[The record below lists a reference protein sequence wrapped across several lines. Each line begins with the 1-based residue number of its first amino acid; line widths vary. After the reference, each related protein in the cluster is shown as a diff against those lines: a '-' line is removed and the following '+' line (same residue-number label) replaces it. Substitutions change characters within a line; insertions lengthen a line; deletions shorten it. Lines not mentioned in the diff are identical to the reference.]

1 LLSLKEGIVEND
13 SSSSIDQALSF
24 SHSYTA
30 TKSWSN
36 SIGLKVGVKT
46 TVKTG
51 VPFLVEG
58 KVELSFEASYTYN
71 WGETV
76 ADQKTDS
83 WTATLKVPPHS
94 RVRVQATVMESTIDV
109 PYSADLTIVRSDG
122 SSRKV
127 TNFSGVYRGINVS
140 RFTVKA
146 EDIPKPK

>member
-1 LLSLKEGIVEND
+1 MLSLKEGIVEND

-71 WGETV
+71 WEKLLPT
-76 ADQKTDS
+76 
-83 WTATLKVPPHS
+83 
-94 RVRVQATVMESTIDV
+94 
-109 PYSADLTIVRSDG
+109 
-122 SSRKV
+122 RKP
-127 TNFSGVYRGINVS
+127 
-140 RFTVKA
+140 
-146 EDIPKPK
+146 IPGPLL